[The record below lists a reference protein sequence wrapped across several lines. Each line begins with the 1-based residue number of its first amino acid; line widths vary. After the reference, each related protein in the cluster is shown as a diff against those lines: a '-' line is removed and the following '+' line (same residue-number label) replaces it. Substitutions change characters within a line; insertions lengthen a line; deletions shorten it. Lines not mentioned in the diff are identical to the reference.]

1 MLQGHM
7 FLLLINNS
15 ASLKGGW
22 VSETKEIPVLAASPI
37 AGNLVLTDLQPW
49 RITHFLITIILQMIL
64 SFIQQ

>member
-22 VSETKEIPVLAASPI
+22 VPKTKEIPLLAASPI
-37 AGNLVLTDLQPW
+37 AGNLVLTDLQP
-49 RITHFLITIILQMIL
+49 
-64 SFIQQ
+64 

>member
-22 VSETKEIPVLAASPI
+22 VPETKEIPLLAASPI
-37 AGNLVLTDLQPW
+37 AGNLVLTDLQP
-49 RITHFLITIILQMIL
+49 
-64 SFIQQ
+64 

>member
-22 VSETKEIPVLAASPI
+22 VPKTKEIPLLATSPI

-49 RITHFLITIILQMIL
+49 QITHSLISIILQIIL
-64 SFIQQ
+64 SFIQ